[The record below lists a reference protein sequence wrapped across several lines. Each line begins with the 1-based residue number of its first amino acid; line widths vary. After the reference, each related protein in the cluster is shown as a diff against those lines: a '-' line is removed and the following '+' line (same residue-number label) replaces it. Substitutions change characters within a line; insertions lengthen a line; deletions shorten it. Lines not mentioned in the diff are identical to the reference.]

1 MSYEGEKFL
10 LKLYKELYNKQ
21 SVKHSSTKSDNK
33 YEAVK
38 KYIDRLEK
46 VHIKVLEYQKSPKID
61 LLKKLYYDKYVIKEE
76 NITEGYMQ
84 HLDTIYFEQNDIHM
98 SDLQKSMQ
106 KNAIIKNQ
114 EKTLNEWLEYLTS
127 KETQDYPTWV
137 KYWVFQGMLTIG
149 NHDISKGTYKRR
161 TKNTVAPYPELDKKT
176 LLEIMN
182 LVIKEIKK
190 EEINDKSLEELIKNG
205 NFPKLY
211 ILQLKNKRDKHF
223 NKSTEGKWIKYNKGE
238 NYKELLNS
246 IIGQSTGWCIVT
258 EETCKYQVKNGDF
271 YIYYTYDEEGNPTV
285 PRLAIRMN
293 GTDKIGEIRGV
304 GRKQN
309 IEQNFEDVIM
319 KKLEEFSDSGHFKK
333 RVQDTK
339 ALAKIYEK
347 YQNNIALSKD
357 DLNFIYEVNDRVE
370 TMGLEIDP
378 RHREM
383 KNNDL
388 DRKSKHLTEEIAIR
402 DKKSLA
408 YLDKNNSS
416 YKEIVLAAISQDE
429 EAIKYIP
436 QEIIDEELIK
446 TIKSYNPKIARK
458 ILKKSSIVETA
469 FSKILNLSNENPP
482 TRKK

>member
-1 MSYEGEKFL
+1 MNYEGEKFL
-10 LKLYKELYNKQ
+10 LKLYKELYNEQ
-21 SVKHSSTKSDNK
+21 SIKHSSTKSDNK

-46 VHIKVLEYQKSPKID
+46 IHKKVLEHQKNPKID
-61 LLKKLYYDKYVIKEE
+61 LLKKLYYDKYVITEE
-76 NITEGYMQ
+76 NITESYMK
-84 HLDTIYFEQNDIHM
+84 HLDTIYFEQNSIHM
-98 SDLQKSMQ
+98 NSLQKNLH
-106 KNAIIKNQ
+106 KKAIVKSQ
-114 EKTLNEWLEYLTS
+114 EKSLNDWLEYLTS

-149 NHDISKGTYKRR
+149 THDIAKGTYKRR
-161 TKNTVAPYPELDKKT
+161 SKNTVAPYPELDKKT
-176 LLEIMN
+176 LSKIMD
-182 LVIKEIKK
+182 LAIKEIKK
-190 EEINDKSLEELIKNG
+190 EEIDDKTLEELIKNG

-211 ILQLKNKRDKHF
+211 ILQLKNNRDKHF
-223 NKSTEGKWIKYNKGE
+223 SKSTEGKWIKYNKGE
-238 NYKELLNS
+238 NYKELLKS
-246 IIGQSTGWCIVT
+246 IQGQSTGWCTVA
-258 EETCKYQVKNGDF
+258 EETCKYQLKNGDF

-309 IEQNFEDVIM
+309 IEPNFENIID
-319 KKLEEFSDSGHFKK
+319 KKLEEFPDATHYKK

-339 ALAKIYEK
+339 TLAQIYEK
-347 YQNNIALSKD
+347 YQNNITLSKD

-378 RHREM
+378 RHRKM

-388 DRKSKHLTEEIAIR
+388 DRKSKHLTKEIAIR

-408 YLDKNNSS
+408 YLDKNNTSC
-416 YKEIVLAAISQDE
+416 KKIVLAAINQDE

-436 QEIIDEELIK
+436 QEIINEELIK

-458 ILKKSSIVETA
+458 ILKKASIVETA
-469 FSKILNLSNENPP
+469 FSKILNLSNEKPP
-482 TRKK
+482 TRKR

>member
-1 MSYEGEKFL
+1 MNYEGEKFL
-10 LKLYKELYNKQ
+10 LKLYKELYNEQ

-46 VHIKVLEYQKSPKID
+46 IHKKVLEHQKNSKID
-61 LLKKLYYDKYVIKEE
+61 LLKKLYYDKYVITEE
-76 NITEGYMQ
+76 NITESYMK
-84 HLDTIYFEQNDIHM
+84 HLDTIYFEQNSIHM
-98 SDLQKSMQ
+98 NSLQKNLQ
-106 KNAIIKNQ
+106 KKAIVKSQ
-114 EKTLNEWLEYLTS
+114 EKSLNDWLEYLTS

-149 NHDISKGTYKRR
+149 THDIAKGTYKRR
-161 TKNTVAPYPELDKKT
+161 SKNTVAPYPELDKKT
-176 LLEIMN
+176 LSEIMN
-182 LVIKEIKK
+182 LAIKEIKK
-190 EEINDKSLEELIKNG
+190 EEIDDKTLEELIKNG

-211 ILQLKNKRDKHF
+211 ILQLKNNRDKHF
-223 NKSTEGKWIKYNKGE
+223 SKSTEGKWIKYNKGE
-238 NYKELLNS
+238 NYKELLKS
-246 IIGQSTGWCIVT
+246 IQGQSTGWCTVA
-258 EETCKYQVKNGDF
+258 EETCRYQLKNGDF
-271 YIYYTYDEEGNPTV
+271 YIYYTYDEERNPTV

-293 GTDKIGEIRGV
+293 GTDEIGEIRGV

-309 IEQNFEDVIM
+309 IEPNFENVID
-319 KKLEEFSDSGHFKK
+319 KKLEEFPDATHYKK
-333 RVQDTK
+333 RVRDTK
-339 ALAKIYEK
+339 TLAQIYEK
-347 YQNNIALSKD
+347 YQNNITLSKD

-408 YLDKNNSS
+408 YLDKNNTSC
-416 YKEIVLAAISQDE
+416 KEIVLAAINQDE

-436 QEIIDEELIK
+436 QEIINEELIK

-458 ILKKSSIVETA
+458 ILKKASIVETA
-469 FSKILNLSNENPP
+469 FSKILNLSNEKPP
-482 TRKK
+482 TRKR